1 METTNELGAESP
13 ELKDAD
19 TGGQE
24 SFAELLEKSST
35 RKARLFPGQR
45 VRAKV
50 VGVTSEL
57 VYIDLG
63 GKSEGVI
70 DINEFRDENGS
81 ITIKDGDFIEAAFV
95 SVVDGAM
102 KMSTLVHGH
111 STLKLSKI
119 RESFENGLPI
129 TGEVRRE
136 IKGGF
141 EVNIDGIRCFCPFSQ
156 IDLKRGREG
165 GLYVGSAFDFKIL
178 EFKEN
183 GRTIVLSRRAILQ
196 DEKTALINK
205 LKESLV
211 VGMEIKGTV
220 SSIQKFGAFVDIGG
234 IEGLIPSSEL
244 SWIKSDKAEK
254 TLTSGQEVT
263 AKLISVDWDKNRLTL
278 SLKAMQPD
286 PWKNIADKY
295 AVGSKVSGVVVRLT
309 NFGAFVN
316 LSPGIDGLIHIS
328 NLGAGRRINHPK
340 EVVETGSV
348 IEAYVLSVDQQ
359 SNKISLSVEPKAAPK
374 KISYPA
380 TDELIDGV
388 VEKVMPFGVFVKIS
402 NDLNGL
408 IPNSEMGTPRG
419 SDHTKTFL
427 PGSPVKALVLDV
439 DTEQGKVTLSRKAI
453 IQREEEADLRRFRE
467 TEAKETKSE
476 SGLSDFGALL
486 RAKLEE
492 KGIKS

>member
-1 METTNELGAESP
+1 METNNAIGSESP
-13 ELKDAD
+13 ESKEIE

-45 VRAKV
+45 VKAKV
-50 VGVTSEL
+50 VGITSEI

-70 DINEFRDENGS
+70 DVDEFKDENGAVS
-81 ITIKDGDFIEAAFV
+81 IREGDMIEAAFV

-111 STLKLSKI
+111 STLKLTRL
-119 RESFENGLPI
+119 REASESGAAV

-165 GLYVGSAFDFKIL
+165 GLYVGRNFDFRIL

-196 DEKTALINK
+196 EEKKAVVEK
-205 LKESLV
+205 LKESLQ
-211 VGMEIKGTV
+211 VGMEITGAI

-244 SWIKSDKAEK
+244 SWSKSDRAENM
-254 TLTSGQEVT
+254 LAAGQEVRV
-263 AKLISVDWDKNRLTL
+263 KLISIDWEKNRLTL

-286 PWKNIADKY
+286 PWKNIMEKY
-295 AVGSKVSGVVVRLT
+295 PVGSKITGPVVRLT

-316 LSPGIDGLIHIS
+316 IEPGIDGLIHIS
-328 NLGAGRRINHPK
+328 NLGAGKRINHPK
-340 EVVETGSV
+340 EVVETGSQV
-348 IEAYVLSVDQQ
+348 EAYVLAVDQQ
-359 SNKISLSVEPKAAPK
+359 SNKISLSIEPKAPPRKINFPAP
-374 KISYPA
+374 
-380 TDELIDGV
+380 DVLIDGV
-388 VEKVMPFGVFVKIS
+388 VEKVMPFGVFVKIN

-408 IPNSEMGTPRG
+408 VPNSEMGTPRG
-419 SDHTKTFL
+419 TDHSKTFQ
-427 PGSPVKALVLDV
+427 PGTPMKVLVLDV

-453 IQREEEADLRRFRE
+453 IQKEEEADLRRFRE

-476 SGLSDFGALL
+476 NGLSDFGELL

-492 KGIKS
+492 KGIRN

>member
-1 METTNELGAESP
+1 MESTNAIGAESP
-13 ELKDAD
+13 ESKDIE

-24 SFAELLEKSST
+24 SFAELLEKSSS
-35 RKARLFPGQR
+35 RKSRLFPGQR
-45 VRAKV
+45 VKAKV

-70 DINEFRDENGS
+70 DISEFRDENGA
-81 ITIKDGDFIEAAFV
+81 IAVKDGDMIEASFV

-111 STLKLSKI
+111 STVKLSKL
-119 RESFENGLPI
+119 REAFENSSPVA
-129 TGEVRRE
+129 GEVRRE

-165 GLYVGSAFDFKIL
+165 GLYVGSKFDFKVI

-196 DEKTALINK
+196 DEKTAIVNK

-220 SSIQKFGAFVDIGG
+220 NSIQKFGAFVDIGG

-244 SWIKSDKAEK
+244 SWTKSDKAEK
-254 TLTSGQEVT
+254 TLTAGQEVNT
-263 AKLISVDWDKNRLTL
+263 KLISIDWEKNRLTL

-286 PWKNIADKY
+286 PWKNIADRY
-295 AVGSKVSGVVVRLT
+295 TVGSKVSGPIVRLT

-316 LSPGIDGLIHIS
+316 LEPGIDGLIHIS

-340 EVVETGSV
+340 EVVETGRV
-348 IEAYVLSVDQQ
+348 VEAYVLSLDQQ
-359 SNKISLSVEPKAAPK
+359 ANKISLSIEPKAAPK
-374 KISYPA
+374 KINYPA
-380 TDELIDGV
+380 TDELIDGT
-388 VEKVMPFGVFVKIS
+388 VEKVMPFGVFVKIN

-419 SDHTKTFL
+419 ADHTKTFL
-427 PGSPVKALVLDV
+427 PGTPIKALVLDV

-453 IQREEEADLRRFRE
+453 IQKEEEADLRRYRE
-467 TEAKETKSE
+467 SEAKETKSE
-476 SGLSDFGALL
+476 NGLSDFGELL

-492 KGIKS
+492 KGIRS

>member
-13 ELKDAD
+13 ELNDTD

-35 RKARLFPGQR
+35 RKTRLFPGQR
-45 VRAKV
+45 VKAKV

-57 VYIDLG
+57 IYIDLG

-70 DINEFRDENGS
+70 DINEFRDENGAV
-81 ITIKDGDFIEAAFV
+81 TVKDGDVIEASFV

-111 STLKLSKI
+111 STMKLGKL
-119 RESFENGLPI
+119 REAFENGAPVS
-129 TGEVRRE
+129 GEVRRE

-141 EVNIDGIRCFCPFSQ
+141 EVNIDGVRCFCPFSQ

-165 GLYVGSAFDFKIL
+165 GIYVGSTFDFKIL

-196 DEKTALINK
+196 EEKTAIVNK
-205 LKESLV
+205 LKETLQ
-211 VGMEIKGTV
+211 VGMEIKGV
-220 SSIQKFGAFVDIGG
+220 VNSLQKFGAFVDIGG

-244 SWIKSDKAEK
+244 SWIKSEKAEK
-254 TLTSGQEVT
+254 TLTVGQEVT
-263 AKLISVDWDKNRLTL
+263 AKLISIDWERNRLTL

-286 PWKNIADKY
+286 PWKNIAEKY
-295 AVGSKVSGVVVRLT
+295 PVGGKVSGPIVRLT

-316 LSPGIDGLIHIS
+316 LEPGVDGLIHIS

-340 EVVETGSV
+340 EVVETGNV
-348 IEAYVLSVDQQ
+348 IEAYVLAVDPQA
-359 SNKISLSVEPKAAPK
+359 NKISLSVEPKAAPK
-374 KISYPA
+374 KITYPSA
-380 TDELIDGV
+380 DELIDGV
-388 VEKVMPFGVFVKIS
+388 VEKVMPFGVFVKINS
-402 NDLNGL
+402 DLNGL

-427 PGSPVKALVLDV
+427 PGTPIKAIVLDV

-453 IQREEEADLRRFRE
+453 IQREEEADLRRYRE

-476 SGLSDFGALL
+476 NGLSDFGELL
-486 RAKLEE
+486 KAKLEE
-492 KGIKS
+492 KGIRS